1 MKNFSKKKQIL
12 KLFSLALVSGGLLV
26 ACANNPSIKDVA
38 SYKNGTVKAT
48 DVYKV
53 LKNNQQNQNIVK
65 NFTILEVY
73 GNVYGKDIK
82 DSDVT
87 TAFNNYKAKYKTE
100 DAFKKAISSNGYTED
115 TLKDYLRKQL
125 AYEYGVKKNI
135 TVSGSEI
142 KKEWENYQPE
152 RKLKIMVFVD
162 ENTAKEAKNA
172 LDNGA
177 DFDKVAKEKSLS
189 KIVDYTTRYNDE
201 KLPKNVRA
209 EIYKLKKDQV
219 SNILTYTNTSNNQK
233 IHYIVKVIYAPEKSK
248 KLTPKLKKQL
258 IEIIKNRKFSKGSE
272 TGKIVQK
279 ELANQNFK
287 LLDNDYKKIFDG
299 VINGQTSQ
307 SQSK

>member
-12 KLFSLALVSGGLLV
+12 KLFSLALVSSGLLV
-26 ACANNPSIKDVA
+26 ACANNQSIKDIA

-87 TAFNNYKAKYKTE
+87 TAFNNYKAKYKTD

-115 TLKDYLRKQL
+115 TLKDYLKKQL
-125 AYEYGVKKNI
+125 AYVYGVKKNI
-135 TVSGSEI
+135 TVSGNEI

-152 RKLKIMVFVD
+152 RKLKIMIFVD

-172 LDNGA
+172 LNNGA

-189 KIVDYTTRYNDE
+189 KIVDYTIRYNDE
-201 KLPKNVRA
+201 KLPENVRA

-248 KLTPKLKKQL
+248 KLTLKLKKQL